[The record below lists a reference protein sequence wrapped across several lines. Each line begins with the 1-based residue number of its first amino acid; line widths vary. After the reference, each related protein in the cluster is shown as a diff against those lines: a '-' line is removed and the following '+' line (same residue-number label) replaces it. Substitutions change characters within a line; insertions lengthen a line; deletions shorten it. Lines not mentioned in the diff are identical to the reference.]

1 MEHSR
6 FLAGLIL
13 AALLPQVSPF
23 MIPVEELEDRVFLN
37 CNASITWLEGTM
49 GTFLSENKRLDLGKR
64 VLDPRGMYSC
74 NGTDTHGNK
83 VSAVQVYYRMCQNCV
98 ELDPA
103 SLAGIIITD
112 IIATLLLALGVYCFA
127 GHETGRL
134 SGAPPRSGGCSVQQH
149 WRKLASEEVNVGLVA
164 SRNIGYQLYLPSLLS
179 Q

>member
-23 MIPVEELEDRVFLN
+23 KIPVEELEDRVFLN

-83 VSAVQVYYRMCQNCV
+83 VSTVQVYYRMCQNCV
-98 ELDPA
+98 EMDPA

-134 SGAPPRSGGCSVQQH
+134 SGGDTQALLRNDQVYQPLRDREDVQYSSIGGNWPR
-149 WRKLASEEVNVGLVA
+149 KK
-164 SRNIGYQLYLPSLLS
+164 
-179 Q
+179 

>member
-23 MIPVEELEDRVFLN
+23 KIPVEELEDRVFLN

-83 VSAVQVYYRMCQNCV
+83 VSTVQVYYRTGDTQ
-98 ELDPA
+98 A
-103 SLAGIIITD
+103 
-112 IIATLLLALGVYCFA
+112 LLRNDQVYQPLRDREDVQYSSI
-127 GHETGRL
+127 GGNW
-134 SGAPPRSGGCSVQQH
+134 PR
-149 WRKLASEEVNVGLVA
+149 KK
-164 SRNIGYQLYLPSLLS
+164 
-179 Q
+179 

>member
-134 SGAPPRSGGCSVQQH
+134 SGASDTQALLRNDQVYQPLRDREDVQYSSIGGNWPR
-149 WRKLASEEVNVGLVA
+149 KK
-164 SRNIGYQLYLPSLLS
+164 
-179 Q
+179 